1 MIGRLVGQGIS
12 NNKICLFTAYSF
24 SATVSVCRSL
34 HKGAFS
40 RSVLWNTMEK
50 THTTKY
56 LFFLNPLT
64 EKYINKTKIREN
76 DDVEKEYLNEISND
90 LVQAG
95 I

>member
-1 MIGRLVGQGIS
+1 
-12 NNKICLFTAYSF
+12 
-24 SATVSVCRSL
+24 
-34 HKGAFS
+34 
-40 RSVLWNTMEK
+40 MEK